1 MFESRRKFKLYFIY
15 LFLLSTVLIFI
26 IFSGGGPG
34 QRILFLYLA
43 SFVCFV
49 GLLVMIARAET
60 KQASPLIN
68 KELESNQ
75 SFNYDYFDIL
85 KWP

>member
-1 MFESRRKFKLYFIY
+1 MLIINLVLYTYII
-15 LFLLSTVLIFI
+15 SDSGEQCRGAVLM
-26 IFSGGGPG
+26 
-34 QRILFLYLA
+34 YLA

-49 GLLVMIARAET
+49 GFLVMIAMTET

-68 KELESNQ
+68 KELESTDC
-75 SFNYDYFDIL
+75 FNYDYFDIR